1 MKQPL
6 LRAQGACST
15 SSRSG
20 WQLGWWELTDR
31 ALQFGRPNKKPV
43 VTIRLGR
50 ILGVEVARRKF
61 LVARKPVLKVKFLSA
76 PSMTNL
82 ECWLITADIE
92 PWRRELAAAV
102 PQHRFVADVP
112 VEIYLETD
120 EVVVVAQL
128 PTSSRDEPPAV
139 KVAADGR
146 NLVLTTATGGERQVE
161 LPVEVVGLLSVD
173 VGTTATMVIRLQR
186 VGSASSKVLGGV

>member
-1 MKQPL
+1 M
-6 LRAQGACST
+6 
-15 SSRSG
+15 RSG

-31 ALQFGRPNKKPV
+31 ALQFGRPNKTPMV
-43 VTIRLGR
+43 SIRLGR
-50 ILGVEVARRKF
+50 ILGVEEARRKF
-61 LVARKPVLKVKFLSA
+61 LVARKPVLKVKFLSS
-76 PSMTNL
+76 PSMTKL

-102 PQHRFVADVP
+102 PQHRFAADVP

-128 PTSSRDEPPAV
+128 PTASRDDPPAV
-139 KVAADGR
+139 KVAADR
-146 NLVLTTATGGERQVE
+146 RSLVLTTETGGERQVT

-173 VGTTATMVIRLQR
+173 VGATAAMVIRLQR
-186 VGSASSKVLGGV
+186 IGSPSARVLGGV